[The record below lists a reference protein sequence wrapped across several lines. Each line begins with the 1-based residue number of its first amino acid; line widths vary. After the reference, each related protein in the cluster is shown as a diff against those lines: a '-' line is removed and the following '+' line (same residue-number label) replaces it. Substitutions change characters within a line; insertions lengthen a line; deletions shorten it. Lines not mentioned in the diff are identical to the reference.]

1 MLEWVRTRPAAARQ
15 PGKRQPA
22 ISELLPRT
30 LGRMI
35 EGLMGQPDPPPAP
48 RRHNPDAVVD
58 CAMYVDGTRRSGL
71 LHYADAWRQVHRHR
85 GAFLW
90 LGLHEPD
97 HATMTAIAATFGLHR
112 LTADQA
118 VADGHRPAAE
128 VHDDVTRLV
137 LRTAR
142 YVEHAE
148 LTDSSEVVD
157 TGDVMVLIGSRFV
170 ITIRHGAAGALKPV
184 RDEMERGR
192 PVPAR
197 GPWWV
202 AYAVCS
208 RMVDLYLEVARHVER
223 DLERLEET
231 AFAPDGSPDIAH
243 IYQLKRELVEF
254 KRAVMPLSEPLQRLL
269 DADPMPAELRPY
281 FLDARGRL
289 ARAVDRVAS
298 FDDLLNSIL
307 QARLAQVSVDQNND
321 MRKIASWAA
330 IAAVQTTIAGIY
342 GMNFEFI
349 PETRWRYGYFAVLGV
364 MALAAVVLFR
374 RFRRVGW
381 L

>member
-1 MLEWVRTRPAAARQ
+1 MLRWRRTREEATRKPV
-15 PGKRQPA
+15 PRQPA
-22 ISELLPRT
+22 ITELLPRA
-30 LGRMI
+30 LGRVI
-35 EGLMGQPDPPPAP
+35 EGLVRQPRPVASRP
-48 RRHNPDAVVD
+48 RHNPDAVVD
-58 CAMYVDGTRRSGL
+58 CAVYVDGTRRTGQ
-71 LHYADAWRQVHRHR
+71 LHYADAWRRVHRHR
-85 GAFLW
+85 NAFVW

-97 HATMTAIAATFGLHR
+97 HPTMTDIAARFGLHR

-118 VADGHRPAAE
+118 AAGGHRPAAE
-128 VHDDVTRLV
+128 IQGEVTRLV

-142 YVEHAE
+142 YVEHEE
-148 LTDSSEVVD
+148 LTESSEVVD
-157 TGDVMVLIGSRFV
+157 TGDVTLLIGSRFV
-170 ITIRHGAAGALKPV
+170 ITIRHGAAGALGPV
-184 RDEMERGR
+184 REEMEDGR
-192 PVPAR
+192 PVPAA
-197 GPWWV
+197 GPWSV

-208 RMVDLYLEVARHVER
+208 RMVDLYLDVAVQVER

-231 AFAPDGSPDIAH
+231 AFAPQGSPDVAH
-243 IYQLKRELVEF
+243 IYQLQRELVEF
-254 KRAVMPLSEPLQRLL
+254 KRAVMPLQEPLQRLI
-269 DADPMPAELRPY
+269 DADPMPADLRPY

-349 PETRWRYGYFAVLGV
+349 PETRWRYGYFAVLAV
-364 MALAAVVLFR
+364 MALAAVGLFR